1 MKTTMY
7 FLKVLMIA
15 LFVSCG
21 SDDDGNNPGSNGS
34 FFAKV
39 NGQDYNPTFV
49 TAFNTT
55 ITNTVLVSGSM
66 SNGEELQLFIPA
78 DITTGTYNWSDINE
92 AFFVQGIYT
101 PAGSDDA
108 NDSGFADTGSLT
120 ITSVNQE
127 NKTMQGT
134 FSFVSD
140 PTVNGGIVYT
150 ITEGSFSVTYT
161 DL

>member
-21 SDDDGNNPGSNGS
+21 SDDDGNNSGSNDS

-49 TAFNTT
+49 TAFNTS
-55 ITNTVLVSGSM
+55 ITSTVLITGSM
-66 SNGEELQLFIPA
+66 GNGEELQLFVPV

-92 AFFVQGIYT
+92 TFFVQGIYT
-101 PAGSDDA
+101 PAGA
-108 NDSGFADTGSLT
+108 NNADDSGFAKTGSLT

-140 PTVNGGIVYT
+140 PTVNGGIVYNV
-150 ITEGSFSVTYT
+150 TEGSFSVTYS